1 QPCRAMLAGHQA
13 LYQVGQRLDA
23 RGSVAL
29 WQPGRTRAALPD
41 ARRGPILEAPAAAKL
56 TQGVSARALKA
67 LQGSAMPPPR
77 RPHGPPPPGRPTP
90 PPPVALAGAQAP
102 GPRGPWAR
110 RPASGPSPDGRAA
123 LQQGL
128 LRLGGRGLVTFV
140 PRTGAIRQARAA
152 GGRQQPAWPLGVE

>member
-1 QPCRAMLAGHQA
+1 MLAGHQA

-41 ARRGPILEAPAAAKL
+41 ARRGPILEARVAAKL
-56 TQGVSARALKA
+56 TQGLSARALKA
-67 LQGSAMPPPR
+67 LEGSAMPPPW
-77 RPHGPPPPGRPTP
+77 RP
-90 PPPVALAGAQAP
+90 QAP
-102 GPRGPWAR
+102 PTMARSGAYAAAPQRARAR

-128 LRLGGRGLVTFV
+128 LRLGGRG
-140 PRTGAIRQARAA
+140 A
-152 GGRQQPAWPLGVE
+152 GGRPRRGGVRGLVADSQA